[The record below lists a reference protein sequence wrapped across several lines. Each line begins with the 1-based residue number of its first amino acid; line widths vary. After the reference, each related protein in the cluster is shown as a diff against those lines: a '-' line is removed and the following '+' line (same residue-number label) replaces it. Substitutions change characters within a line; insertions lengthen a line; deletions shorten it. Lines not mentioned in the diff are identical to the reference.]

1 MFMEDLPLIILLID
15 DKAERAGLVAAGLE
29 KASLTH
35 IPSAAPEFLAKA
47 VNKLQP
53 EVIIMNCDR
62 PDKSQIENL
71 KLATRD
77 NPKPIVMFVEGG
89 HSALAKD
96 AVRAGISAYIVDG
109 LQPARVQPVIDIAI
123 ERFNMFH
130 DLNRKLEKTQ
140 ADLDARKLIERAKG
154 ILMET
159 RGVSEAQAFKAMRD
173 LAMKESVTLKQVSE
187 NIISVSKLLKDGA

>member
-1 MFMEDLPLIILLID
+1 M
-15 DKAERAGLVAAGLE
+15 
-29 KASLTH
+29 
-35 IPSAAPEFLAKA
+35 
-47 VNKLQP
+47 
-53 EVIIMNCDR
+53 
-62 PDKSQIENL
+62 
-71 KLATRD
+71 
-77 NPKPIVMFVEGG
+77 
-89 HSALAKD
+89 
-96 AVRAGISAYIVDG
+96 
-109 LQPARVQPVIDIAI
+109 IDIAI